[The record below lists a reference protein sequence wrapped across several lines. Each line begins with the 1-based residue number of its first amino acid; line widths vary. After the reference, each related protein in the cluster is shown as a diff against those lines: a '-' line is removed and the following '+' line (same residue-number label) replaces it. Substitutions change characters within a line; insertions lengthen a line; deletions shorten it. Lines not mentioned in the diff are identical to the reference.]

1 LHFLKKLPK
10 RVDGER
16 DEVEDTEREGNDEVM
31 SGD

>member
-1 LHFLKKLPK
+1 LKKLPK

-16 DEVEDTEREGNDEVM
+16 DEVEDTEREANDGVM